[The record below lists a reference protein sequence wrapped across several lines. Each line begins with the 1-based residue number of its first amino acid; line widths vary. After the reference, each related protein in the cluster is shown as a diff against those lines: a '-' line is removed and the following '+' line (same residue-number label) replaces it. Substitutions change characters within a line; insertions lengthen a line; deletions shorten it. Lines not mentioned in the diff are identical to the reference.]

1 MGKKG
6 EDGEVLY
13 VMRADDSYLVDDLN
27 DAEKKIEKSVEG
39 AADAAHDAAKSSGR
53 KVESAVKE
61 SVDKTT
67 QTHKQGYEE
76 VNKEHEKSGEKRKSK
91 EKEIGDAMAQVADS
105 VCGEIG
111 VSFSKIMDTVTSPAG
126 VAAAAGAAV
135 VGTGVKAVST
145 AIDIDSALNQ
155 LRASTG
161 ATSEE
166 TEKYK
171 KVMEDVYAN
180 NFGDGFGDIAN
191 VISNIRQQVG
201 GVVDA
206 WKPEALQGMVESALA
221 LQDMSNGA
229 LDTESSVRAAATMM
243 EQFGADGDGALGLI
257 AKGYQNGLDYS
268 GELLDSIN
276 EYSVQFAKMGFDAYD
291 MFNIFQKGAETGAFN
306 LDKVG
311 DAIKEFSIR
320 AIDGSKSTKEGFE
333 TIGLN
338 ADEMAAKFSA
348 GGESAKE
355 AFKETMNALAGMED
369 PLAQNT
375 AGVDLF
381 GTMWEDLGPEAVTA
395 LADVQ
400 DELYGTGEEME
411 NVKELMSA
419 DLGSQFESL
428 KRNIELLLVPLGE
441 KLIPILSEIME
452 EVLPPLMEALEPLL
466 EVVGQILEP
475 LLKLV
480 SECLEPILEIIGEL
494 LEPFLQLIQEILEPL
509 SELIDAF
516 LEPLMELI
524 DSCIKPLLDLVLE
537 LIEPL
542 LQMISECIGPL
553 IEVFSELFEPIFKL
567 VESALKPLLELLEP
581 IVDFIVKNV
590 IPILGDLMTEFEKV
604 FESIAGFVT
613 DKIERVQEII
623 ESLVDFIE
631 NVFSGNWE
639 AAWQNIVDIF
649 TNIFDG
655 IADFFKAPINA
666 IVDGWNSL
674 ADEIGV
680 FEIPEWVPF
689 VGGGEFSLPYLPRLK
704 VGMDYVPSDFYP
716 AYLDEGEAVL
726 TKQENAMYRQ
736 LGGLQGMYSM
746 INATPS
752 DMTIGIDSE
761 AIGREIAAMINGSK
775 VILDGKEVGV
785 MMTPYIDQNS
795 GTTISLKRRGA
806 L

>member
-76 VNKEHEKSGEKRKSK
+76 VNKEHEKSGEERKSK
-91 EKEIGDAMAQVADS
+91 EKEIGDAMTQLADS
-105 VCGEIG
+105 ACGEIG

-180 NFGDGFGDIAN
+180 NFGDNFGDI
-191 VISNIRQQVG
+191 G
-201 GVVDA
+201 DA
-206 WKPEALQGMVESALA
+206 IAEVRKQLGDMDAESMQEVTESAFA
-221 LQDMSNGA
+221 LR
-229 LDTESSVRAAATMM
+229 DTFGYDIPESTRAAKAMID
-243 EQFGADGDGALGLI
+243 QFGISGEDAMGLI
-257 AKGYQNGLDYS
+257 VAGTQNGLDYS
-268 GELLDSIN
+268 GEFLDSIS
-276 EYSVQFAKMGFDAYD
+276 EYSVQFAKMGFSADD
-291 MFNIFQKGAETGAFN
+291 MFKIFQKGAETGAFN
-306 LDKVG
+306 LDKIG
-311 DAIKEFSIR
+311 DAVKENAIR
-320 AIDGSKSTKEGFE
+320 VIDYSDTTADAYSQLGLDLDDMSSKF
-333 TIGLN
+333 
-338 ADEMAAKFSA
+338 AA
-348 GGESAKE
+348 GGDTAKE
-355 AFKETMNALAGMED
+355 AFNQVMTGLIGLGD
-369 PLAQNT
+369 PIKQNT
-375 AGVDLF
+375 IGTELF
-381 GTMWEDLGPEAVTA
+381 GTMWEDLGPNVVMA
-395 LADVQ
+395 LGDIEEGAYAAGD
-400 DELYGTGEEME
+400 EME
-411 NVKELMSA
+411 NLKDVKYD

-524 DSCIKPLLDLVLE
+524 NSCIKPLLDLVLE

-590 IPILGDLMTEFEKV
+590 IPILGDLMAEFEKV

-623 ESLVDFIE
+623 ESLVDFIK

-746 INATPS
+746 ANASPS
-752 DMTIGIDSE
+752 DMIIGIDSE

>member
-13 VMRADDSYLVDDLN
+13 VMRADDSYLADDLS
-27 DAEKKIEKSVEG
+27 DAEKKIGKSVEG
-39 AADAAHDAAKSSGR
+39 AADAAHDVAKSSGR

-76 VNKEHEKSGEKRKSK
+76 VNKEHEKSGEERKSR
-91 EKEIGDAMAQVADS
+91 EKEIGDAMTQLADS
-105 VCGEIG
+105 ACGEIG

-155 LRASTG
+155 LKASTG

-180 NFGDGFGDIAN
+180 NFGDNFGDI
-191 VISNIRQQVG
+191 G
-201 GVVDA
+201 DA
-206 WKPEALQGMVESALA
+206 IAEVRKQLGDMDAESMQEVTESAFA
-221 LQDMSNGA
+221 LR
-229 LDTESSVRAAATMM
+229 DTFGYDIPESTRAAKAMID
-243 EQFGADGDGALGLI
+243 QFGISGEDAMGLI
-257 AKGYQNGLDYS
+257 VAGTQNGLDYS
-268 GELLDSIN
+268 GEFLDSIS
-276 EYSVQFAKMGFDAYD
+276 EYSVQFAKMGFSADD
-291 MFNIFQKGAETGAFN
+291 MFKIFQKGAETGAFN
-306 LDKVG
+306 LDKIG
-311 DAIKEFSIR
+311 DAVKENAIR
-320 AIDGSKSTKEGFE
+320 VIDYSDTTADAYSQLGLDLDDMSSKF
-333 TIGLN
+333 
-338 ADEMAAKFSA
+338 AA
-348 GGESAKE
+348 GGDTAKE
-355 AFKETMNALAGMED
+355 AFNQVMTGLIGLGD
-369 PLAQNT
+369 PIKQNT
-375 AGVDLF
+375 IGTELF
-381 GTMWEDLGPEAVTA
+381 GTMWEDLGPNVVMA
-395 LADVQ
+395 LGDIEEGAYAAGD
-400 DELYGTGEEME
+400 EME
-411 NVKELMSA
+411 NLKDVKYD

-542 LQMISECIGPL
+542 LQMISECIVPL
-553 IEVFSELFEPIFKL
+553 IEVFSELFDPIFKL

-590 IPILGDLMTEFEKV
+590 IPILRDLMAEFEKA

-623 ESLVDFIE
+623 ESLVDFIK

-649 TNIFDG
+649 ANIFDG

-761 AIGREIAAMINGSK
+761 AIGREIAAIINGSK
-775 VILDGKEVGV
+775 VMLDGKEVGV

-795 GTTISLKRRGA
+795 GATISLKRRGA

>member
-6 EDGEVLY
+6 EDGEVFY

-27 DAEKKIEKSVEG
+27 DAEKKIEKSVEW

-180 NFGDGFGDIAN
+180 NFGDNFGDI
-191 VISNIRQQVG
+191 G
-201 GVVDA
+201 DA
-206 WKPEALQGMVESALA
+206 IAEVRKQLGDMDAESMQEVTESAFA
-221 LQDMSNGA
+221 LR
-229 LDTESSVRAAATMM
+229 DTFGYDIPESTRAAKAMID
-243 EQFGADGDGALGLI
+243 QFGISGEDAMGLI
-257 AKGYQNGLDYS
+257 VAGTQNGLDYS
-268 GELLDSIN
+268 GEFLDSIS
-276 EYSVQFAKMGFDAYD
+276 EYSVQFAKMGFSADD
-291 MFNIFQKGAETGAFN
+291 MFKIFQKGAETGAFN
-306 LDKVG
+306 LDKIG
-311 DAIKEFSIR
+311 DAVKENAIR
-320 AIDGSKSTKEGFE
+320 VIDYSDTTADAYSQLGLDLDDMSSKF
-333 TIGLN
+333 
-338 ADEMAAKFSA
+338 AA
-348 GGESAKE
+348 GGDTAKE
-355 AFKETMNALAGMED
+355 AFNQVMTGLIGLGD
-369 PLAQNT
+369 PIKQNT
-375 AGVDLF
+375 IGTELF
-381 GTMWEDLGPEAVTA
+381 GTMWEDLGPNVVMA
-395 LADVQ
+395 LGDIEEGAYAAGD
-400 DELYGTGEEME
+400 EME
-411 NVKELMSA
+411 NLKDVKYD

-441 KLIPILSEIME
+441 KLIPLLSEIME

>member
-39 AADAAHDAAKSSGR
+39 AADAAQDAAKSSGR

-76 VNKEHEKSGEKRKSK
+76 VNKEHEKSGEERKSK
-91 EKEIGDAMAQVADS
+91 EKEIGDAMTQLADS
-105 VCGEIG
+105 ACGEIG

-180 NFGDGFGDIAN
+180 NFGDNFGDI
-191 VISNIRQQVG
+191 G
-201 GVVDA
+201 DA
-206 WKPEALQGMVESALA
+206 IAEVRKQLGDMDAESMQEVTESAFA
-221 LQDMSNGA
+221 LR
-229 LDTESSVRAAATMM
+229 DTFGYDIPESTRAAKAMID
-243 EQFGADGDGALGLI
+243 QFGISGEDAMGLI
-257 AKGYQNGLDYS
+257 VAGTQNGLDYS
-268 GELLDSIN
+268 GEFLDSIS
-276 EYSVQFAKMGFDAYD
+276 EYSVQFAKMGFSADD
-291 MFNIFQKGAETGAFN
+291 MFKIFQKGAETGAFN
-306 LDKVG
+306 LDKIG
-311 DAIKEFSIR
+311 DAVKENAIR
-320 AIDGSKSTKEGFE
+320 VIDYSDTTADAYSQLGLDLDDMSSKF
-333 TIGLN
+333 
-338 ADEMAAKFSA
+338 AA
-348 GGESAKE
+348 GGDTAKE
-355 AFKETMNALAGMED
+355 AFNQVMTGLIGLGD
-369 PLAQNT
+369 PIKQNT
-375 AGVDLF
+375 IGTELF
-381 GTMWEDLGPEAVTA
+381 GTMWEDLGPNVVMA
-395 LADVQ
+395 LGDIEEGAYAAGD
-400 DELYGTGEEME
+400 EME
-411 NVKELMSA
+411 NLKDVKYD

-441 KLIPILSEIME
+441 KLIPLLSEIME

-590 IPILGDLMTEFEKV
+590 IPILGDLMAEFEKV

-623 ESLVDFIE
+623 ESLVDFIK

>member
-39 AADAAHDAAKSSGR
+39 AADAAQDAAKSSGR

-76 VNKEHEKSGEKRKSK
+76 VNKEHEKSGEERKSK
-91 EKEIGDAMAQVADS
+91 EKEIGDAMTQLADS
-105 VCGEIG
+105 ACGEIG

-180 NFGDGFGDIAN
+180 NFGDNFGDIGN
-191 VISNIRQQVG
+191 TISEIRKQLGELDEESLKSVT
-201 GVVDA
+201 
-206 WKPEALQGMVESALA
+206 ESALA
-221 LQDMSNGA
+221 LRDMSDGA
-229 LDTESSVRAAATMM
+229 LDVEGSARAAKAMV
-243 EQFGADGDGALGLI
+243 EQFGISGEGAMNLI
-257 AKGYQNGLDYS
+257 AAGYQNGLDYS
-268 GELLDSIN
+268 GELLDSIS
-276 EYSVQFAKMGFDAYD
+276 EYSVQFKKVGFDAD
-291 MFNIFQKGAETGAFN
+291 GMFKLFEKGAETGAFN

-311 DAIKEFSIR
+311 DAVKEFSIR
-320 AIDGSKSTKEGFE
+320 AIDGSESTKEGFE

-400 DELYGTGEEME
+400 NELYGTGEEME

-590 IPILGDLMTEFEKV
+590 IPILGDLMAEFEKV

-623 ESLVDFIE
+623 ESLVDFIK

-761 AIGREIAAMINGSK
+761 AIGREIAAIINGSK
-775 VILDGKEVGV
+775 VMLDGKEVGV

>member
-27 DAEKKIEKSVEG
+27 DAEKKIEKSVEW

-180 NFGDGFGDIAN
+180 NFGDNFGDI
-191 VISNIRQQVG
+191 G
-201 GVVDA
+201 DA
-206 WKPEALQGMVESALA
+206 IAEVRKQLGDMDAESMQEVTESAFA
-221 LQDMSNGA
+221 LR
-229 LDTESSVRAAATMM
+229 DTFGYDIPESTRAAKAMID
-243 EQFGADGDGALGLI
+243 QFGISGEDAMGLI
-257 AKGYQNGLDYS
+257 VAGTQNGLDYS
-268 GELLDSIN
+268 GEFLDSIS
-276 EYSVQFAKMGFDAYD
+276 EYSVQFAKMGFSADD
-291 MFNIFQKGAETGAFN
+291 MFKIFQKGAETGAFN
-306 LDKVG
+306 LDKIG
-311 DAIKEFSIR
+311 DAVKENAIR
-320 AIDGSKSTKEGFE
+320 VIDYSDTTADAYSQLGLDLDDMSSKF
-333 TIGLN
+333 
-338 ADEMAAKFSA
+338 AA
-348 GGESAKE
+348 GGDTAKE
-355 AFKETMNALAGMED
+355 AFNQVMTGLIGLGD
-369 PLAQNT
+369 PIKQNT
-375 AGVDLF
+375 IGTELF
-381 GTMWEDLGPEAVTA
+381 GTMWEDLGPNVVMA
-395 LADVQ
+395 LGDIEEGAYAAGD
-400 DELYGTGEEME
+400 EME
-411 NVKELMSA
+411 NLKDVKYD

-441 KLIPILSEIME
+441 KLIPLLSEIME

>member
-155 LRASTG
+155 LKASTG

-180 NFGDGFGDIAN
+180 NFGDNFGDI
-191 VISNIRQQVG
+191 G
-201 GVVDA
+201 DA
-206 WKPEALQGMVESALA
+206 IAEVRKQLGDMDAESMQEVTESAFA
-221 LQDMSNGA
+221 LR
-229 LDTESSVRAAATMM
+229 DTFGYDIPESTRAAKAMID
-243 EQFGADGDGALGLI
+243 QFGISGEDAMGLI
-257 AKGYQNGLDYS
+257 VAGTQNGLDYS
-268 GELLDSIN
+268 GEFLDSIS
-276 EYSVQFAKMGFDAYD
+276 EYSVQFAKMGFSADD
-291 MFNIFQKGAETGAFN
+291 MFKIFQKGAETGAFN
-306 LDKVG
+306 LDKIG
-311 DAIKEFSIR
+311 DAVKENAIR
-320 AIDGSKSTKEGFE
+320 VIDYSDTTADAYSQLGLDLDDMSSKF
-333 TIGLN
+333 
-338 ADEMAAKFSA
+338 AA
-348 GGESAKE
+348 GGDTAKE
-355 AFKETMNALAGMED
+355 AFNQVMTGLIGLGD
-369 PLAQNT
+369 PIKQNT
-375 AGVDLF
+375 IGTELF
-381 GTMWEDLGPEAVTA
+381 GTMWEDLGPNVVMA
-395 LADVQ
+395 LGDIEEGAYAAGD
-400 DELYGTGEEME
+400 EME
-411 NVKELMSA
+411 NLKDVKYD

-590 IPILGDLMTEFEKV
+590 IPILGDLMAEFEKV

-623 ESLVDFIE
+623 ESLVDFIK

>member
-1 MGKKG
+1 M
-6 EDGEVLY
+6 
-13 VMRADDSYLVDDLN
+13 
-27 DAEKKIEKSVEG
+27 
-39 AADAAHDAAKSSGR
+39 
-53 KVESAVKE
+53 
-61 SVDKTT
+61 
-67 QTHKQGYEE
+67 
-76 VNKEHEKSGEKRKSK
+76 
-91 EKEIGDAMAQVADS
+91 
-105 VCGEIG
+105 
-111 VSFSKIMDTVTSPAG
+111 
-126 VAAAAGAAV
+126 
-135 VGTGVKAVST
+135 GTGVKAVST

-180 NFGDGFGDIAN
+180 NFGDNFGDI
-191 VISNIRQQVG
+191 G
-201 GVVDA
+201 DA
-206 WKPEALQGMVESALA
+206 IAEVRKQLGDMDAESMQEVTESAFA
-221 LQDMSNGA
+221 LR
-229 LDTESSVRAAATMM
+229 DTFGYDIPESTRAAKAMID
-243 EQFGADGDGALGLI
+243 QFGISGEDAMGLI
-257 AKGYQNGLDYS
+257 VAGTQNGLDYS
-268 GELLDSIN
+268 GEFLDSIS
-276 EYSVQFAKMGFDAYD
+276 EYSVQFAKMGFSADD
-291 MFNIFQKGAETGAFN
+291 MFKIFQKGAETGAFN
-306 LDKVG
+306 LDKIG
-311 DAIKEFSIR
+311 DAVKENAIR
-320 AIDGSKSTKEGFE
+320 VIDYSDTTADAYSQLGLDLDDMSSKF
-333 TIGLN
+333 
-338 ADEMAAKFSA
+338 AA
-348 GGESAKE
+348 GGDTAKE
-355 AFKETMNALAGMED
+355 AFNQVMTGLIGLGD
-369 PLAQNT
+369 PIKQNT
-375 AGVDLF
+375 IGTELF
-381 GTMWEDLGPEAVTA
+381 GTMWEDLGPNVVMA
-395 LADVQ
+395 LGDIEEGAYAAGD
-400 DELYGTGEEME
+400 EME
-411 NVKELMSA
+411 NLKDVKYD

-524 DSCIKPLLDLVLE
+524 NSCIKPLLDLVLE

-590 IPILGDLMTEFEKV
+590 IPILGDLMAEFEKV

-623 ESLVDFIE
+623 ESLVDFIK

-746 INATPS
+746 ANASPS
-752 DMTIGIDSE
+752 DMIIGIDSE

>member
-39 AADAAHDAAKSSGR
+39 AADAAQDAAKSSGR

-76 VNKEHEKSGEKRKSK
+76 VNKEHEKSGEERKSK
-91 EKEIGDAMAQVADS
+91 EKEIGDAMTQLADS
-105 VCGEIG
+105 ACGEIG

-180 NFGDGFGDIAN
+180 NFGDNFGDI
-191 VISNIRQQVG
+191 G
-201 GVVDA
+201 DA
-206 WKPEALQGMVESALA
+206 IAEVRKQLGDMDAESMQEVTESAFA
-221 LQDMSNGA
+221 LR
-229 LDTESSVRAAATMM
+229 DTFGYDIPESTRAAKAMID
-243 EQFGADGDGALGLI
+243 QFGISGEDAMGLI
-257 AKGYQNGLDYS
+257 VAGTQNGLDYS
-268 GELLDSIN
+268 GEFLDSIS
-276 EYSVQFAKMGFDAYD
+276 EYSVQFAKMGFSADD
-291 MFNIFQKGAETGAFN
+291 MFKIFQKGAETGAFN
-306 LDKVG
+306 LDKIG
-311 DAIKEFSIR
+311 DAVKENAIR
-320 AIDGSKSTKEGFE
+320 VIDYSDTTADAYSQLGLDLDDMSSKF
-333 TIGLN
+333 
-338 ADEMAAKFSA
+338 AA
-348 GGESAKE
+348 GGDTAKE
-355 AFKETMNALAGMED
+355 AFNQVMTGLIGLGD
-369 PLAQNT
+369 PIKQNT
-375 AGVDLF
+375 IGTELF
-381 GTMWEDLGPEAVTA
+381 GTMWEDLGPNVVMA
-395 LADVQ
+395 LGDIEEGAYAAGD
-400 DELYGTGEEME
+400 EME
-411 NVKELMSA
+411 NLKDVKYD

-441 KLIPILSEIME
+441 KLIPLLSEIME
-452 EVLPPLMEALEPLL
+452 EVLPSLMEALEPLL

-590 IPILGDLMTEFEKV
+590 IPILGDLMAEFEKV

-623 ESLVDFIE
+623 ESLVDFIK